1 MRIRVFSEDLG
12 GMQQNDELFSAL
24 LDGELAPD
32 EIDSLIEALGREPGA
47 AGATARWSAIGASM
61 RGQGGSPGSIL
72 GGVRAA
78 IDAEPLP
85 SRVSSL
91 KSARDARRMR
101 RSWKL
106 PATGLAAAASIAL
119 AVVLLPATMQENAPT
134 RPAADATGGAAM
146 AQAGDDDLSA
156 RQVATSEVANSE
168 DAGSRVA
175 ASEAPHRAHEEI
187 LNTYFIEYAS
197 HRSAQ
202 GIGGPLGYAR
212 YAAHNADIPSTQP
225 R

>member
-32 EIDSLIEALGREPGA
+32 EIDTLIEALNREPGA

-91 KSARDARRMR
+91 KAAREMRRMR

-146 AQAGDDDLSA
+146 AQAANDVVSA
-156 RQVATSEVANSE
+156 RQVASSDN
-168 DAGSRVA
+168 AGSRVA
-175 ASEAPHRAHEEI
+175 ASEPMHRAREEI

-212 YAAHNADIPSTQP
+212 YAAHNADIPSVQP

>member
-32 EIDSLIEALGREPGA
+32 EIDTLIEALDREPGA
-47 AGATARWSAIGASM
+47 ADTAARWSAIGAGM
-61 RGQGGSPGSIL
+61 RGQGSSPGSIL

-78 IDAEPLP
+78 IDAEPLRP
-85 SRVSSL
+85 CVSSL
-91 KSARDARRMR
+91 GAAREQRRMR
-101 RSWKL
+101 RRWAL

-119 AVVLLPATMQENAPT
+119 AVLLLPTVMQEGAPLQ
-134 RPAADATGGAAM
+134 PAADVAGGAV
-146 AQAGDDDLSA
+146 
-156 RQVATSEVANSE
+156 VA
-168 DAGSRVA
+168 RVA
-175 ASEAPHRAHEEI
+175 DDGAVAEQSSSSSTTQTRLAAGEPAHRVREEI

-212 YAAHNADIPSTQP
+212 YAAHNADIPSAQP

>member
-1 MRIRVFSEDLG
+1 
-12 GMQQNDELFSAL
+12 MQQNDELFSAL

-32 EIDSLIEALGREPGA
+32 EIDSLIEALNREPGA

-85 SRVSSL
+85 PRVSSL
-91 KSARDARRMR
+91 GAARQARRMR

-134 RPAADATGGAAM
+134 RPAADATAGAAM
-146 AQAGDDDLSA
+146 AQVSDDGFSA
-156 RQVATSEVANSE
+156 RGVATSEVAHTQGQG
-168 DAGSRVA
+168 AGSRVA
-175 ASEAPHRAHEEI
+175 VSEPTHRAREEI

>member
-1 MRIRVFSEDLG
+1 MRIRVFSEGLG

-32 EIDSLIEALGREPGA
+32 EIDTLIEALGREPGA
-47 AGATARWSAIGASM
+47 AGTTARWGAIGASM
-61 RGQGGSPGSIL
+61 RGQGSSPGSIL

-78 IDAEPLP
+78 IDAEPLRP
-85 SRVSSL
+85 RVTSIGA
-91 KSARDARRMR
+91 ARDQRRMR
-101 RSWKL
+101 RRWTL

-119 AVVLLPATMQENAPT
+119 AVLLLPTAMQESLPPQ
-134 RPAADATGGAAM
+134 PAADATGGAAVARLANDEAV
-146 AQAGDDDLSA
+146 AQQVSTGGSTTQTRLAAGEPA
-156 RQVATSEVANSE
+156 
-168 DAGSRVA
+168 
-175 ASEAPHRAHEEI
+175 HRAREEI

-212 YAAHNADIPSTQP
+212 YAAHNADIPSAQP

>member
-12 GMQQNDELFSAL
+12 GMQHNDELFSAL

-32 EIDSLIEALGREPGA
+32 EIDTLIAALNREPGA

-61 RGQGGSPGSIL
+61 RGQASSSGSIL
-72 GGVRAA
+72 AGVRAA

-85 SRVSSL
+85 SDVRRL
-91 KSARDARRMR
+91 ETARAARRMR

-106 PATGLAAAASIAL
+106 PAAGLAAAASIAL
-119 AVVLLPATMQENAPT
+119 AAVLVPAAMQGGAPL

-146 AQAGDDDLSA
+146 AARAADDGGGNRHVAASA
-156 RQVATSEVANSE
+156 
-168 DAGSRVA
+168 DAVPRVA
-175 ASEAPHRAHEEI
+175 ANEPTRRAREEI

-212 YAAHNADIPSTQP
+212 YAAHNADIPSAQP